1 MRAIISFSAS
11 TLRHTQE
18 SMWKNNKQGQNKKYE
33 KLYRHRT
40 VKDTI

>member
-18 SMWKNNKQGQNKKYE
+18 SMWRTNKRQEQNKKYIKVYE
-33 KLYRHRT
+33 RK
-40 VKDTI
+40 K

>member
-18 SMWKNNKQGQNKKYE
+18 SMWGANKRQEQNKKYIKVYE
-33 KLYRHRT
+33 RK
-40 VKDTI
+40 K